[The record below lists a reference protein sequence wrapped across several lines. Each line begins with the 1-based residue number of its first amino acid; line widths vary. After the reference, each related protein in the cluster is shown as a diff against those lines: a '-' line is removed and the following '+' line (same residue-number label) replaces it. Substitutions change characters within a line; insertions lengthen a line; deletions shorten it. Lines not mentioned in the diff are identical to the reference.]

1 MKRIMQAMLAI
12 VFALVAVLSLQV
24 GHAYA
29 QDASPQE
36 VEVVYEYDWF
46 TVKADEFKEVNVIQ
60 DALLDIE
67 LVDVGDYG
75 SEVYVLG
82 CNVYVLGGHDYI
94 GDTCYPPSSD
104 IAILNDGP
112 DDVDVHIVPQQ

>member
-46 TVKADEFKEVNVIQ
+46 TVKADEFKEVNVTQ
-60 DALLDIE
+60 DVPFDIE
-67 LVDVGDYG
+67 LVDTGDEG
-75 SEVYVLG
+75 SYVFVLG

-94 GDTCYPPSSD
+94 GDTCNPSSSD
-104 IAILNDGP
+104 ITIKNDGP
-112 DDVDVHIVPQQ
+112 DDVDVNIFPQ